1 LVNYQKHI
9 IFVLIKKSTM
19 KLIRV
24 KTKLTRL
31 ELISKFDTISLIDL
45 EVIFNM
51 SKYFDYLDFT
61 YTQDKSGFF
70 AIMADSY
77 RERIEDFL
85 QKNSISY
92 NYKDISKDIFF
103 DNPVESNYT
112 DDDGKDI
119 SKNVKDLFLKYKK
132 NHTTQDDVLDKILEK
147 GVDSLTD
154 FDKNILK

>member
-1 LVNYQKHI
+1 
-9 IFVLIKKSTM
+9 M
-19 KLIRV
+19 KLIEV
-24 KTKLTRL
+24 KTELTRL
-31 ELISKFDTISLIDL
+31 ELISKFETIPLIEL

-61 YTQDKSGFF
+61 HTQDKSGFF

-85 QKNSISY
+85 QKNSINY
-92 NYKDISKDIFF
+92 NYKDISKDILF
-103 DNPVESNYT
+103 DNPVDSNYT
-112 DDDGKDI
+112 DDYGVDI

-132 NHTTQDDVLDKILEK
+132 NHTTQDDILDKILEK

-154 FDKNILK
+154 FDKSILK

>member
-1 LVNYQKHI
+1 
-9 IFVLIKKSTM
+9 M
-19 KLIRV
+19 KLIEV
-24 KTKLTRL
+24 KTELTRL
-31 ELISKFDTISLIDL
+31 EIISKFESIPLVEL
-45 EVIFNM
+45 EVILNM
-51 SKYFDYLDFT
+51 SNYFDYLDFT
-61 YTQDKSGFF
+61 HTKDKSGFF

-103 DNPVESNYT
+103 DNPIDYSYT
-112 DDDGKDI
+112 DDDGVDI
-119 SKNVKDLFLKYKK
+119 SEKVKDLFLKYKR

-154 FDKNILK
+154 FDKSILK

>member
-1 LVNYQKHI
+1 
-9 IFVLIKKSTM
+9 M
-19 KLIRV
+19 KLIEV
-24 KTKLTRL
+24 KTELTRL
-31 ELISKFDTISLIDL
+31 ELISKFETIPLIEL

-61 YTQDKSGFF
+61 YTKDKSGFF
-70 AIMADSY
+70 AIMVDSY

-85 QKNSISY
+85 QKNSINY
-92 NYKDISKDIFF
+92 NYKDISKDILF
-103 DNPVESNYT
+103 DNPVDSSYT
-112 DDDGKDI
+112 DDDGEDI
-119 SKNVKDLFLKYKK
+119 SEKVKDLFLKYKK

>member
-1 LVNYQKHI
+1 
-9 IFVLIKKSTM
+9 M
-19 KLIRV
+19 
-24 KTKLTRL
+24 TRL
-31 ELISKFDTISLIDL
+31 ELISKFDTIPLIDL

-61 YTQDKSGFF
+61 YTKDKSGFF
-70 AIMADSY
+70 AIMVDSY

-85 QKNSISY
+85 QKNSINY
-92 NYKDISKDIFF
+92 NYKDISKDILF
-103 DNPVESNYT
+103 DNPVDSNYT
-112 DDDGKDI
+112 DDDGEDI
-119 SKNVKDLFLKYKK
+119 SEKVKDLFLKYKK

>member
-1 LVNYQKHI
+1 
-9 IFVLIKKSTM
+9 M
-19 KLIRV
+19 KLIQV
-24 KTKLTRL
+24 KTELTRL
-31 ELISKFDTISLIDL
+31 ELISKFETMPLIEL

-61 YTQDKSGFF
+61 CTQDKSGFF
-70 AIMADSY
+70 AIMSDSY
-77 RERIEDFL
+77 RERIEEFL
-85 QKNSISY
+85 QKNSINY
-92 NYKDISKDIFF
+92 NCKDISKDIFF
-103 DNPVESNYT
+103 DNPVDSSYT

>member
-1 LVNYQKHI
+1 
-9 IFVLIKKSTM
+9 M
-19 KLIRV
+19 KLIEV
-24 KTKLTRL
+24 KTELTRL
-31 ELISKFDTISLIDL
+31 ELISKFDTIPLIDL

-61 YTQDKSGFF
+61 YTKDKSGFF
-70 AIMADSY
+70 AIMVDSY

-85 QKNSISY
+85 QKNSINY
-92 NYKDISKDIFF
+92 NYKDISKDILF
-103 DNPVESNYT
+103 DNPVDSNYT
-112 DDDGKDI
+112 DDDGEDI
-119 SKNVKDLFLKYKK
+119 SEKVKDLFLKYKK